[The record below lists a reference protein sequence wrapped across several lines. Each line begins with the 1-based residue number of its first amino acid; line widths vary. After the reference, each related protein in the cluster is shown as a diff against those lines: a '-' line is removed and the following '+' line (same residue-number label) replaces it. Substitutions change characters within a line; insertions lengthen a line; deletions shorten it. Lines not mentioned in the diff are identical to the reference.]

1 MRLLLCGILI
11 WDGSDEI
18 RTHASSG
25 VLKNSYMTVG
35 DALLVMELVQGY
47 DDINC
52 IVDQDI
58 KEGFMR
64 LIKRVLLLLAL
75 LMPLSVWAADTE
87 TLINYADDPATTGKV
102 KAALAKDTRLSA
114 LDIKVKSDDLGA
126 VHLSGSAKSQAEISQ
141 AVIVARSVSG
151 VVSVQNDIVI
161 DAPDSVKTK

>member
-1 MRLLLCGILI
+1 
-11 WDGSDEI
+11 
-18 RTHASSG
+18 
-25 VLKNSYMTVG
+25 
-35 DALLVMELVQGY
+35 
-47 DDINC
+47 
-52 IVDQDI
+52 
-58 KEGFMR
+58 MR